1 VLAHIF
7 KFRRLEEAYNQDTTF
22 YCISEG
28 SFVVNRPVNTIQTG
42 GRVDQKIDDKTH
54 LSLETFDVVVT
65 VLEHLLAALTL

>member
-1 VLAHIF
+1 MLAQIF

-28 SFVVNRPVNTIQTG
+28 SVVVNHPVNTIQTG
-42 GRVDQKIDDKTH
+42 GRVDQEIEDKTH

-65 VLEHLLAALTL
+65 FL